1 MSRSS
6 EDMTESW
13 NYYFESCRAACNSGA
28 TVELPEG
35 HGIVTLDERNEF
47 ERVFFSGAPDSV
59 QPGTGRNGIAR
70 TEWLGRS
77 LWQAALAT
85 QRSGAPR

>member
-47 ERVFFSGAPDSV
+47 ERVFFPSRQIQYNLVLGVMALLE
-59 QPGTGRNGIAR
+59 RNG
-70 TEWLGRS
+70 
-77 LWQAALAT
+77 LAV
-85 QRSGAPR
+85 RYGKLR

>member
-47 ERVFFSGAPDSV
+47 ERVFFPARQIQYNLVLGVMALLE
-59 QPGTGRNGIAR
+59 RNG
-70 TEWLGRS
+70 
-77 LWQAALAT
+77 LAV
-85 QRSGAPR
+85 RYGKLR

>member
-1 MSRSS
+1 
-6 EDMTESW
+6 MTESW

-47 ERVFFSGAPDSV
+47 ERVFFPARQIQYNLVLGVMALLE
-59 QPGTGRNGIAR
+59 RNG
-70 TEWLGRS
+70 
-77 LWQAALAT
+77 LAV
-85 QRSGAPR
+85 RYGKLR